1 MADERADWGGER
13 RKKVIV
19 NKKIQLRY
27 IGLLSASFLLILV
40 LVEWHIYSLVKSM
53 MPKVALAQDYN
64 YITSLGLTIMI
75 EMLVIIFIVGMINI
89 VYTHRLVGPVVS
101 RMEQELGGMLKKNE
115 FQHLK
120 LRQKDELKP
129 LVDEINKLID
139 RARK

>member
-1 MADERADWGGER
+1 
-13 RKKVIV
+13 
-19 NKKIQLRY
+19 
-27 IGLLSASFLLILV
+27 
-40 LVEWHIYSLVKSM
+40 M